1 MDSEQIEDL
10 QNRVVEPLM
19 RELEVNLTDVM
30 ETDVELSSFS
40 IVVKL
45 PDGFEMVFRR

>member
-1 MDSEQIEDL
+1 MDSEQIENL

-19 RELEVNLTDVM
+19 RELEADLADVL
-30 ETDVELSSFS
+30 ETGVELASFS

-45 PDGFEMVFRR
+45 PDGFKMVFRR